1 MDAAEAQAKL
11 ASVAREL
18 GREVHVFVNP
28 AARNSDDPKPLS
40 DEPDDFY
47 EFTTEDYIR
56 LLASKKEESILKTK
70 KLRDAEQAA
79 CRAKIT
85 KAVIKVQFPDD
96 YLIQTTFQPS
106 ETISMLM
113 DLLKKVIAQPNVPFY
128 IYTTPPKKRI
138 TDLTKDFYSANLVPG
153 ALVRFHYD
161 VPEEEEKGPFLRD
174 DIMALC
180 DLHSILETKEAEKP
194 AEPEPIA
201 VEPPPEPSNN
211 KPVGKKNVKPKWLRR

>member
-11 ASVAREL
+11 AAVAGEL
-18 GREVHVFVNP
+18 GREVLVFLSP
-28 AARNSDDPKPLS
+28 AARNSHNPKLIP
-40 DEPDDFY
+40 DVPDDFY

-56 LLASKKEESILKTK
+56 LLSSKKEESILKTK
-70 KLRDAEQAA
+70 KLRDAELAA

-96 YLIQTTFQPS
+96 HLIQITFQPS
-106 ETISMLM
+106 ETISVLM
-113 DLLKKVIAQPNVPFY
+113 DLLKKVIAQPDVPFY

-138 TDLTKDFYSANLVPG
+138 TDLTKDFYSANFVPG

-180 DLHSILETKEAEKP
+180 DLHTLLEAKEAEKP
-194 AEPEPIA
+194 AEPEPLA
-201 VEPPPEPSNN
+201 AEPPAETSNGR
-211 KPVGKKNVKPKWLRR
+211 PVAKKNVKPKWLRM